1 MKYLSYGLFVF
12 FVFVIGIIPFRLL
25 YMFSDFMCFVLSSV
39 FKYRRK
45 VILDNLN
52 RVFPEMNASR
62 KRELMKDFYQHLTDL
77 LIEGIKSFRMTEAQI
92 NKRHIIINPELV
104 ERFHQEGR
112 SMIIVA
118 AHYANWEWGSL
129 SASLQTNFNVVGLYK
144 PLSNPFVDRFLRNS
158 RFRFGTTLASIYETS
173 LTFDK
178 YRNIPTIYLMAADQ
192 SPSKRERNKALWI
205 DFLGVR
211 TAFLRGPEKHA
222 RNNDLPVVY
231 VDIQRVKRGHY
242 VMELEVLAENTADLA
257 EGEITGRYAGKLESI
272 INKNPTN
279 WLWSHRRWKL
289 NSQAFSL

>member
-25 YMFSDFMCFVLSSV
+25 YMFSDFMCFVLSGV

-52 RVFPEMNASR
+52 RVFPEMSASR
-62 KRELMKDFYQHLTDL
+62 KRELMKDFYRHLTDL

-272 INKNPTN
+272 IRKNPAN